1 MNAIILRSGLPVVG
15 LVVGFAAGLFAQDP
29 HEAEPKHMGE
39 IKAQVGMMTAGT
51 TGPGLSGPGMLD
63 HTFQFVGGQLVGGD
77 PIKGAP
83 YSAEAVTQTTQ
94 TLADGSHIVNSSS
107 SMIYR
112 DSEGRER
119 REESIGKL
127 GTMSAEG
134 VPVKA
139 VFISDPVAKVS
150 YSLDAST
157 HTAHKMVGIGG
168 GFATTI
174 AAVKPGTTVSTNRS
188 FGYSTGGAAAPG
200 MFVETH
206 IIGGNDK
213 SPAKVEKLG
222 VQTMEGVQAE
232 GTRTTATIAAG
243 QIGNERDINIVS
255 ERWYSQELQVLVM
268 SRHSDPRMGETVYKL
283 TNINRAEPLRS
294 MFEVPADYTISE
306 PPMIKMRAPASKDD
320 ENKDEQNKNQ

>member
-1 MNAIILRSGLPVVG
+1 MNAIILRSGL

-29 HEAEPKHMGE
+29 HQAEQKQVDE
-39 IKAQVGMMTAGT
+39 IKAQVGMMTPGT
-51 TGPGLSGPGMLD
+51 PGPGLPGPGMLD

-77 PIKGAP
+77 PIKGTP

-112 DSEGRER
+112 DTEGRER

-127 GTMSAEG
+127 GTMSSEG
-134 VPVKA
+134 GPVKA

-174 AAVKPGTTVSTNRS
+174 AVRSGTTVSANRS
-188 FGYSTGGAAAPG
+188 FSYSTGAAAPG
-200 MFVETH
+200 MIVEAH
-206 IIGGNDK
+206 VIGGNDK
-213 SPAKVEKLG
+213 SHAKTEKLG
-222 VQTMEGVQAE
+222 IQTIEGVQAE
-232 GTRTTATIAAG
+232 GTRTTVTISAG
-243 QIGNERDINIVS
+243 QIGNERDINVVS

-268 SRHSDPRMGETVYKL
+268 SKHSDPRMGETVYKL
-283 TNINRAEPLRS
+283 TNINRTEPLRS
-294 MFEVPADYTISE
+294 MFEVPADYTVSE
-306 PPMIKMRAPASKDD
+306 PPMIKMRAPATKDD
-320 ENKDEQNKNQ
+320 ENKDEQNKIQ